1 MGSGCRAVVLV
12 FATTLLSL
20 APGGCGPSPSAARR
34 IGGPGVCETPV
45 FVRAGPISACP
56 GGGFVREYG
65 TTFIVQPEISD
76 DGVKALCDRIDDLLT
91 KQDATRLF
99 YDDMGRRRLA
109 YEIQNFQKGHY
120 LTVLYLD
127 LGTVV
132 PQLERM
138 LRLEDSVLRFL
149 TVQESEA
156 VVDIEARKKEA
167 AELER
172 VRAEKAAERAAREAE
187 EEAERVAAEAT
198 RVAAEA
204 TRVAEEA
211 ERAAAEAARA
221 AAEPEPAA
229 AEGEPAAAEGKPAA
243 AEGKPAAAEGKPA
256 TAEGTATEAGTE
268 TDTTEQTGEPDK
280 TSEAEGKVD

>member
-1 MGSGCRAVVLV
+1 
-12 FATTLLSL
+12 
-20 APGGCGPSPSAARR
+20 
-34 IGGPGVCETPV
+34 
-45 FVRAGPISACP
+45 
-56 GGGFVREYG
+56 VREYG

-198 RVAAEA
+198 RAAAEA
-204 TRVAEEA
+204 TRAAE
-211 ERAAAEAARA
+211 EAARA
-221 AAEPEPAA
+221 AEEATRAAAEPAA
-229 AEGEPAAAEGKPAA
+229 ADDEPAA

>member
-1 MGSGCRAVVLV
+1 M
-12 FATTLLSL
+12 
-20 APGGCGPSPSAARR
+20 
-34 IGGPGVCETPV
+34 
-45 FVRAGPISACP
+45 
-56 GGGFVREYG
+56 REYG
-65 TTFIVQPEISD
+65 TTFIVQPEISE
-76 DGVKALCDRIDDLLT
+76 DGVKALCDRIDDLLA

-109 YEIQNFQKGHY
+109 YEIQNFPKGPY

-127 LGTVV
+127 VGTVV

-156 VVDIEARKKEA
+156 VIDIEARKKEA

-198 RVAAEA
+198 RAAEEA
-204 TRVAEEA
+204 TRAAE
-211 ERAAAEAARA
+211 EAARA
-221 AAEPEPAA
+221 AAEPAAADGEPAA
-229 AEGEPAAAEGKPAA
+229 AEGE
-243 AEGKPAAAEGKPA
+243 PA

>member
-1 MGSGCRAVVLV
+1 M
-12 FATTLLSL
+12 
-20 APGGCGPSPSAARR
+20 
-34 IGGPGVCETPV
+34 
-45 FVRAGPISACP
+45 
-56 GGGFVREYG
+56 REYG

-76 DGVKALCDRIDDLLT
+76 DGVKALCDRIDDLIT

-187 EEAERVAAEAT
+187 EEAERA
-198 RVAAEA
+198 AAEA

-211 ERAAAEAARA
+211 TRVAEEAARAAEEAERAAAE
-221 AAEPEPAA
+221 PAA
-229 AEGEPAAAEGKPAA
+229 ADGE
-243 AEGKPAAAEGKPA
+243 PAAAEGKPA

>member
-1 MGSGCRAVVLV
+1 M
-12 FATTLLSL
+12 
-20 APGGCGPSPSAARR
+20 
-34 IGGPGVCETPV
+34 
-45 FVRAGPISACP
+45 
-56 GGGFVREYG
+56 REYG

-172 VRAEKAAERAAREAE
+172 VRAEKAAERAAREVE

-198 RVAAEA
+198 RVAEEA
-204 TRVAEEA
+204 T
-211 ERAAAEAARA
+211 RAAAEAARA
-221 AAEPEPAA
+221 AAEAERAA
-229 AEGEPAAAEGKPAA
+229 AE
-243 AEGKPAAAEGKPA
+243 PAAAEGKPA